1 MGVRGWGLVIGPD
14 ALVELVFVPALG
26 VSPFTVCLQIPL
38 IHQALKMSSRPI
50 SLFASPWTSPTWLK
64 TNGAVNGKGSLKGRP
79 GDAYHQTW
87 ANYFVK

>member
-1 MGVRGWGLVIGPD
+1 MVGPD
-14 ALVELVFVPALG
+14 ALVELVCVSALG
-26 VSPFTVCLQIPL
+26 VSLFTVCLQIPL

-64 TNGAVNGKGSLKGRP
+64 TNGRVNGKGSLKGQP
-79 GDAYHQTW
+79 GDIFHQTW